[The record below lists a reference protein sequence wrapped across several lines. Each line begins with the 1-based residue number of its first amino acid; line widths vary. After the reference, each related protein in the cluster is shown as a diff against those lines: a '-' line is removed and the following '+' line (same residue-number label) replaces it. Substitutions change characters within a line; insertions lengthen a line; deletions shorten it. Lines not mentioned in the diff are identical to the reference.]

1 MAVSYIGGRIEPVV
15 GSGVMP
21 ARTTLVSNFNSASPV
36 DGEVRVIQAASLV
49 FLGKEFKQVDF
60 IDHSDDLAILN
71 NDRDVVFFKNLLD
84 LVQGL

>member
-21 ARTTLVSNFNSASPV
+21 ARTTLVSNFNSVSPV
-36 DGEVRVIQAASLV
+36 DGEVRMNQAASLV

-60 IDHSDDLAILN
+60 IDHSNDLAIV
-71 NDRDVVFFKNLLD
+71 NDDCDVVVFKNLLD

>member
-36 DGEVRVIQAASLV
+36 DGEVRLIQAASLIC
-49 FLGKEFKQVDF
+49 LGKEFKQVDF
-60 IDHSDDLAILN
+60 VDHADNLAIVN
-71 NDRDVVFFKNLLD
+71 DDRDVVFFKNLLD

>member
-36 DGEVRVIQAASLV
+36 DGEVRLIQAASLIC
-49 FLGKEFKQVDF
+49 LGKEFKQVDF
-60 IDHSDDLAILN
+60 VDHADNLAIV
-71 NDRDVVFFKNLLD
+71 NDNRDVVFFKNLLD

>member
-1 MAVSYIGGRIEPVV
+1 VAVSYIGGRIEPVV

-36 DGEVRVIQAASLV
+36 DGEVRVIQVVFLV
-49 FLGKEFKQVDF
+49 FLSKEFKQVDF
-60 IDHSDDLAILN
+60 VDHSDNLAIVN
-71 NDRDVVFFKNLLD
+71 DDRDVVFFKNLLD

>member
-21 ARTTLVSNFNSASPV
+21 ARTTLVSNFNSVSPV
-36 DGEVRVIQAASLV
+36 GGEVRMNQAASLV

-60 IDHSDDLAILN
+60 IDHSNDLVIVN
-71 NDRDVVFFKNLLD
+71 DDRDVVFFKNLLD

>member
-36 DGEVRVIQAASLV
+36 DGEVRVTQAASSA
-49 FLGKEFKQVDF
+49 FLSKEFKQIDF
-60 IDHSDDLAILN
+60 IDYSDDLAILN
-71 NDRDVVFFKNLLD
+71 DDRDVVFFKNQLD

>member
-36 DGEVRVIQAASLV
+36 DGEVRLIQAASLV
-49 FLGKEFKQVDF
+49 LLGKEFKQVDF
-60 IDHSDDLAILN
+60 IDHSNDLVIVN
-71 NDRDVVFFKNLLD
+71 DDRDVVFFKNLLD